1 MEKYGN
7 ATHLT
12 REGFK
17 QALKDTC
24 MNEEEF
30 KEYCAAVCNKIAT
43 EHIRP
48 IVNELDALKKT
59 LENVNPYVI
68 ARCGFN
74 AVVHFELVGEDVCT
88 VAIGNLKTSLCK
100 IMSAA
105 VKVEPNILKEENNG

>member
-1 MEKYGN
+1 MEEYGG
-7 ATHLT
+7 AIRIT

-43 EHIRP
+43 EHLRP
-48 IVNELDALKKT
+48 IVNEINAMRKT

-68 ARCGFN
+68 ARCGLN
-74 AVVHFELVGEDVCT
+74 MVVHMELVGEDVCT
-88 VAIGNLKTSLCK
+88 VAIGNLKTSLAK
-100 IMSAA
+100 IMGAA
-105 VKVEPNILKEENNG
+105 IEIEPNILKEENNG